1 MKKRNLFA
9 LFALLFAIVI
19 VFAACSDDANSDD
32 SDDTTDQA
40 TEDTEGTEDDTEDTD
55 STDDSSGGKTLIFGR
70 GADSIQLDPSKVTDG
85 ESIYVTNQIYDTL
98 VRYEEENTEVK
109 PALASEWET
118 SDNGLVWTF
127 QLRDDVTFHDGN
139 PFTAEDVVFNFERWA
154 TSGEFIYYG
163 YMFGATEDNLSGII
177 ENVEAT
183 GDYEVQFTLT
193 EPNAPFLQTLAMP
206 PFGIASPE
214 AVEEHGEDYF
224 KNPVGTGAFVFDE
237 WVPDDSITV
246 TKNDDYFGEVA
257 KVDEVIFRT
266 IPDNGARFMELQ
278 AGSIDFMM
286 GLNPQDIQTAEDDE
300 NLQIVR
306 RPSMNVGYMAMNTSK
321 EGPMSEQLVRQA
333 INLAIDK
340 DALVSLYEGIGKA
353 AKNPIPPSLWGFNDD
368 IEDYGYDT
376 EEAKALLAESG
387 YADGF
392 DITLYTFA
400 NPRPY
405 MPQPKFAA
413 QAIQEMLKEVNINV
427 EIVENDWDTHLTVT
441 ENGEHDMAFLGWT
454 GDNGD
459 PDNFLYVLL
468 DKDNAK
474 VGSAGNIAFYK
485 DDEVHDLLKAAQTEM
500 DQDKRTEYYM
510 EAQELIHE
518 DAPWFPIAHTT
529 PPIAASQKVL
539 NYLPHP
545 TGSEPFNLIELD
557 E

>member
-1 MKKRNLFA
+1 MINKKWFGILV
-9 LFALLFAIVI
+9 LLFAMLLV
-19 VFAACSDDANSDD
+19 VSACTGDDGD
-32 SDDTTDQA
+32 SSN
-40 TEDTEGTEDDTEDTD
+40 ESGKEKDTENATGD
-55 STDDSSGGKTLIFGR
+55 KTLIFGR

-98 VRYEEENTEVK
+98 VRYEEDSTEVK
-109 PALASEWET
+109 PALATEWTPSE
-118 SDNGLVWTF
+118 DGLTWTF
-127 QLRDDVTFHDGN
+127 QLRDDVTFHDGSE
-139 PFTAEDVVFNFERWA
+139 FTAEDVVFNFERWA
-154 TSGEFIYYG
+154 TSAEFIYYG
-163 YMFGATEDNLSGII
+163 YMFGASEEDLGGII
-177 ENVEAT
+177 ESVEAT
-183 GDYEVQFTLT
+183 SDYEVTFTLS

-224 KNPVGTGAFVFDE
+224 KNPIGTGPFVFSE

-246 TKNDDYFGEVA
+246 IKNEEYFGDTA
-257 KVDEVIFRT
+257 KVDKVIFRT

-278 AGSIDFMM
+278 SGSIDMM
-286 GLNPQDIQTAEDDE
+286 TGLNPQDIQTIDADE
-300 NLQIVR
+300 NLQIIE
-306 RPSMNVGYMAMNTSK
+306 RPSMNVSYMAMNTDK
-321 EGPMSEQLVRQA
+321 EGPLAEKEVRQA

-340 DALVSLYEGIGKA
+340 EKLVSLYEGIGKP
-353 AKNPIPPSLWGFNDD
+353 AKNPLPPSLWGFNDD
-368 IEDYGYDT
+368 IEDYGYDI
-376 EEAKALLAESG
+376 EKAKELLAEAG
-387 YADGF
+387 FADGF
-392 DITLYTFA
+392 DITLNTFS

-405 MPQPKFAA
+405 MPQPKVSA

-427 EIVENDWDTHLTVT
+427 EIIESDWDTHLSLT

-485 DDEVHDLLKAAQTEM
+485 NDEVHDLLKAAQTEM
-500 DQDKRTEYYM
+500 DQEKRTELYL

-529 PPIAASQKVL
+529 PPIAANQKVSD
-539 NYLPHP
+539 YVPHS
-545 TGSEPFNLIELD
+545 TGSEPFNMLD
-557 E
+557 IQE